1 MIKDLFKTRKKV
13 TLEINGQKVDL
24 YIRKPNVFDEDE
36 ARKFVEKELLKQ
48 KLSTDY
54 IEIIEKELRKK
65 TKEDLVE
72 LYMALDSSDNLE
84 ELKVSERLKAENKEF
99 KDVDTILE
107 TYLELD
113 EKQRQKADK
122 ILEKYRKA
130 VDKELEAIR
139 KTKKET
145 LLALDEETLIKKTM
159 SKMIEL
165 NDVQAAVSATLKFYI
180 TRLVED
186 ENGNP
191 VFSEEDLKA
200 LDQTVIDLLTEE
212 IANVRQT
219 GVELKKVP
227 LDQGS

>member
-84 ELKVSERLKAENKEF
+84 ELKISEKLKSENKEF

-130 VDKELEAIR
+130 IDKELEAVR
-139 KTKKET
+139 KTKRET
-145 LLALDEETLIKKTM
+145 LLALDEETLIKKTT

-165 NDVQAAVSATLKFYI
+165 NDVQSAVSATLKFYI

-191 VFSEEDLKA
+191 IFSEEDLKM
-200 LDQTVIDLLTEE
+200 LDQAVIDLLTEE